1 MMPIKKYETGFL
13 DYETPTII
21 RADCIKQGKR
31 YEINSK
37 CIKIGENLTSTYWR
51 MGKSIILMPIMRTR
65 KNSPTANKTRIA
77 IANSRK
83 TTSSAKEWIKKAIFR
98 ESSVVLSNDTGAL
111 IFTTMD
117 FKVLEYFSF
126 DDLA

>member
-1 MMPIKKYETGFL
+1 MMPIRKYESGFL

-21 RADCIKQGKR
+21 RADCFKQGKR
-31 YEINSK
+31 INSK

-51 MGKSIILMPIMRTR
+51 MGKSIILMPIVRTR
-65 KNSPTANKTRIA
+65 KNSPTANKTRIV
-77 IANSRK
+77 IANSQK

-98 ESSVVLSNDTGAL
+98 ESSVVLSNDTGTL